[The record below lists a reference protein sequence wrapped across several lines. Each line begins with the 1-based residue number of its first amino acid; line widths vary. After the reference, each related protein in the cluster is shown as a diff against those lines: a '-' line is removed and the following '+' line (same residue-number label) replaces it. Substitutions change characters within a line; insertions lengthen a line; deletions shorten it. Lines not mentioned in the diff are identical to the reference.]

1 MRRIEARLV
10 ATFEGKMG
18 GDNSAVLEDTDFVG
32 KDVDI
37 EDATAGGPDGRRS
50 LCGEAMRCEMLN
62 ATASFDHLVGAQR
75 DRAQEG

>member
-32 KDVDI
+32 KDFTKKPSPTVSTGVKTGAWDI
-37 EDATAGGPDGRRS
+37 QA
-50 LCGEAMRCEMLN
+50 
-62 ATASFDHLVGAQR
+62 V
-75 DRAQEG
+75 

>member
-10 ATFEGKMG
+10 AAFEGKMG

-37 EDATAGGPDGRRS
+37 EGPARLSRS
-50 LCGEAMRCEMLN
+50 VEGPA
-62 ATASFDHLVGAQR
+62 ASLVSRIGSPS
-75 DRAQEG
+75 EP